1 MNLFKELNE
10 RGHEQVSFFHDP
22 NSGLKGIVAIHNTVL
37 GPALGGCRMWQYENE
52 ETALVDVLRLS
63 KGMTYKA
70 AIAGL
75 NLGGGKA
82 VIIGD
87 SKTQKTENLFRSFG
101 RFVEGLGGRYITAE
115 DVGTSIRDMEHVR
128 METNYVTGISKALGG
143 SGDPS
148 PVTAYGVFI
157 GIKACVK
164 ERLNKTEISGLK
176 VSVQGLG
183 HVGMHLCE
191 YLHKAGAELFV
202 TDIDQ
207 TLMGQ
212 AVNRFGATPVE
223 AELINDLDVDV
234 YAPCALGATIN
245 KDTIDNYKCTII
257 AGSANNQLAENNFGM
272 ELKKRD
278 ILYAPDYA
286 INAGGLINVSNELEG
301 YNRERAFSQAEGIY
315 DTLSEI
321 FRRSKKENISTN
333 EASDR
338 EAEHRIR
345 KIGELK
351 TFYLPEKKTFKIRN
365 A

>member
-101 RFVEGLGGRYITAE
+101 RFVEG
-115 DVGTSIRDMEHVR
+115 
-128 METNYVTGISKALGG
+128 
-143 SGDPS
+143 
-148 PVTAYGVFI
+148 F
-157 GIKACVK
+157 
-164 ERLNKTEISGLK
+164 
-176 VSVQGLG
+176 
-183 HVGMHLCE
+183 
-191 YLHKAGAELFV
+191 
-202 TDIDQ
+202 
-207 TLMGQ
+207 
-212 AVNRFGATPVE
+212 
-223 AELINDLDVDV
+223 
-234 YAPCALGATIN
+234 
-245 KDTIDNYKCTII
+245 
-257 AGSANNQLAENNFGM
+257 
-272 ELKKRD
+272 
-278 ILYAPDYA
+278 
-286 INAGGLINVSNELEG
+286 
-301 YNRERAFSQAEGIY
+301 YN
-315 DTLSEI
+315 TLSEI
-321 FRRSKKENISTN
+321 FHRSNKENISTN

-338 EAEHRIR
+338 EAEDRIL

>member
-128 METNYVTGISKALGG
+128 METN
-143 SGDPS
+143 
-148 PVTAYGVFI
+148 GVFI
-157 GIKACVK
+157 GINACVK

-183 HVGMHLCE
+183 QVGMHLCE

-207 TLMGQ
+207 ALMGQ

-245 KDTIDNYKCTII
+245 KDTIDNFKCTII

-321 FRRSKKENISTN
+321 FHRSKKENISTN

-338 EAEHRIR
+338 EAEDRIR

>member
-10 RGHEQVSFFHDP
+10 RRHEQVSFFHDP

-164 ERLNKTEISGLK
+164 ERLNKTEISRLK

-245 KDTIDNYKCTII
+245 KDTIDNFKCTII

-301 YNRERAFSQAEGIY
+301 YNRERVFSQAEGIY

-321 FRRSKKENISTN
+321 FHRSKKEDISTN

-338 EAEHRIR
+338 EAEDRIR

>member
-164 ERLNKTEISGLK
+164 KRLNKTEISGLK

-245 KDTIDNYKCTII
+245 KDTIDNFKCTII

-315 DTLSEI
+315 DTLAEI

-338 EAEHRIR
+338 EAEDRIR

>member
-1 MNLFKELNE
+1 MELFDELAK
-10 RGHEQVSFFHDP
+10 RGHEQVAFFYDP
-22 NSGLKGIVAIHNTVL
+22 HSKLKGIVAIHNTIL
-37 GPALGGCRMWQYENE
+37 GPALGGCRMWNYVSE
-52 ETALVDVLRLS
+52 EAALEDSLRLA

-82 VIIGD
+82 VIIGN

-115 DVGTSIRDMEHVR
+115 DVGTSIRDMEFVR
-128 METNYVTGISKALGG
+128 METSYVTGISQALGG

-164 ERLNKTEISGLK
+164 ERLDRTNLEGLK
-176 VSVQGLG
+176 VSIQGLG
-183 HVGMHLCE
+183 HVGMCLCE
-191 YLHKAGAELFV
+191 NLHKEGAKLFV
-202 TDIDQ
+202 TDLDH

-212 AVNRFGATPVE
+212 AVESYGATPVE
-223 AELINDLDVDV
+223 PESIYELDVDV
-234 YAPCALGATIN
+234 YAPCALGATISP
-245 KDTIDNYKCTII
+245 DTINKFKCTII
-257 AGSANNQLAENNFGM
+257 AGAANNQLVENNFGI
-272 ELKKRD
+272 ELKKRN

-301 YNRERAFSQAEGIY
+301 YNRERAFTQAEGIY
-315 DTLSEI
+315 ETLMEI
-321 FRRSKKENISTN
+321 FHRSNKEDISTN
-333 EASDR
+333 KASDLQ
-338 EAEHRIR
+338 AEDRIQ
-345 KIGELK
+345 KIGDLK
-351 TFYLPEKKTFKIRN
+351 SFYLPYKKSFKIRN

>member
-1 MNLFKELNE
+1 M
-10 RGHEQVSFFHDP
+10 D
-22 NSGLKGIVAIHNTVL
+22 A
-37 GPALGGCRMWQYENE
+37 GCGQYEDE

-101 RFVEGLGGRYITAE
+101 RFVEGFGGRYITAE

-157 GIKACVK
+157 GIKACMK
-164 ERLNKTEISGLK
+164 ERLNKTEITGLK

-191 YLHKAGAELFV
+191 YLNKAEAKLFV

-207 TLMGQ
+207 ALMGQ

-223 AELINDLDVDV
+223 AKLIHDLDVDV

-245 KDTIDNYKCTII
+245 KDTIDKFKCTII
-257 AGSANNQLAENNFGM
+257 GGSANNQLAENNFGM

-321 FRRSKKENISTN
+321 FHRSKKEDISTN

-338 EAEHRIR
+338 EAEDRIR